1 VVTVAAGSCCAV
13 PSTAKAA
20 LQPAPALPV
29 RATLD
34 RSGMALV
41 PEGSFRMGSD
51 SGDAIPGDGEG
62 PVREVDLPAFLID
75 RTAVTAAAF
84 AVFAEETGYRTDAE
98 RHGWSLVFASAVH
111 PKAVGAL
118 LPGAVPGLPWWL
130 GVRGASWRA
139 PDGPGSD
146 WAERPDHPAVH
157 VSWSDAAAFAAWC
170 GKRLPSEAE
179 WEKAARGGL
188 DQALYPW
195 GDELTPGGVH
205 ACNIW
210 QGSFPGNNTAE
221 DGYLTTAPAD
231 AFPPNAYG
239 LHNMAGNVWEWCG
252 DLWTVPQGQQRG
264 PMNAAARV
272 IRGGSYLC
280 HASYCNRYR
289 VAARSFNTA
298 DSSTGHMGFRCAAD
312 A

>member
-1 VVTVAAGSCCAV
+1 MVKAAAGSCCAM
-13 PSTAKAA
+13 PSDARAS
-20 LQPAPALPV
+20 LQPPPALDV
-29 RATLD
+29 RTKLD
-34 RSGMALV
+34 PTGMALI
-41 PEGSFRMGSD
+41 PGGSFRMGSN
-51 SGDAIPGDGEG
+51 SRDAVPGDGEG

-75 RTAVTAAAF
+75 STAVTAAAF
-84 AVFAEETGYRTDAE
+84 AVFAAETGHRTDAE

-111 PKAVGAL
+111 PRAAGAI

-146 WAERPDHPAVH
+146 WAERPGHPAVH
-157 VSWSDAAAFAAWC
+157 VSWNDARAFAAWC

-188 DQALYPW
+188 DQARYPW
-195 GDELTPGGVH
+195 GDELMPAGRHV
-205 ACNIW
+205 CNIW
-210 QGSFPGNNTAE
+210 QGSFPDRNTAA

-231 AFPPNAYG
+231 AFPPNGYG
-239 LHNMAGNVWEWCG
+239 LHNMAGNVWEWCADPWSVG
-252 DLWTVPQGQQRG
+252 QGRHGG